1 MEITFVQSLGLFF
14 ISLILVGLI
23 TPLIRKLALRLDV
36 VDRPSEAHKTHRD
49 PVPYLGG
56 IAIVLGVLVTTY
68 GAIILSGNS
77 KVVGLASTVLIPA
90 VFMSGVGLVDDI
102 KRLSPWPRFVVQ
114 NLVGFVISVVLV
126 VTDSF

>member
-1 MEITFVQSLGLFF
+1 MEITLVQSFGLFVF
-14 ISLILVGLI
+14 SFLFVGLT
-23 TPLIRKLALRLDV
+23 TPLIRRLAIRLEV
-36 VDRPSEAHKTHRD
+36 VDRPSEAHKTHRE

-90 VFMSGVGLVDDI
+90 VFM
-102 KRLSPWPRFVVQ
+102 
-114 NLVGFVISVVLV
+114 
-126 VTDSF
+126 